1 MHSVDTHPDIIETI
15 HKYLSSWHSNSPF
28 EFVCPNTTYQ
38 ALSDQQV
45 IGGRRFFEG
54 WVVKSWTD
62 IQQHYYSLIH
72 SRRSGRRWTIELIKR
87 LWQIAWDIWQHRND
101 VLHEKEHPLWLQ
113 I

>member
-15 HKYLSSWHSNSPF
+15 HKYLSSWHSSSPF
-28 EFVCPNTTYQ
+28 EFVCPNSTYQ

-45 IGGRRFFEG
+45 VGGRRFFE
-54 WVVKSWTD
+54 VKSWTE